1 MEPDTRDEEASVESE
16 IATTI
21 KYLDLY
27 LRQKTDLFLQHYVFE
42 PFDILGTKLM
52 YLSVVVT
59 LLAAGTL
66 IVVAGAILLVATVI
80 PLWAAL
86 LLSGVVIL
94 IAAGIIAFVFFKK
107 QIVLQTPTAREMMNR
122 GNT

>member
-1 MEPDTRDEEASVESE
+1 MEPDARNEETSVESE
-16 IATTI
+16 FATTI

-42 PFDILGTKLM
+42 PFQFLGIKVM
-52 YLSVVVT
+52 YLSIVVT

-66 IVVAGAILLVATVI
+66 IMVAGAILLVATVL

-94 IAAGIIAFVFFKK
+94 LAAAVIALVFFKK
-107 QIVLQTPTAREMMNR
+107 PIVLKTPTARELMNR